1 MSEKMKKAILDGVPS
16 FELQKIAQKDGM
28 ITLEQDGLIKALNGV
43 TSLEE
48 VYKLV
53 KN

>member
-1 MSEKMKKAILDGVPS
+1 
-16 FELQKIAQKDGM
+16 M
-28 ITLEQDGLIKALNGV
+28 ITLEQDGIIKVMQGI

-53 KN
+53 KEKSFK